1 MSLRFITWNVQHGS
15 AAYVRTPND
24 KHIVVDLGAR
34 TYDGSSF
41 NPLLYLKSHWGVSQL
56 DSVIISHPHIDH
68 IEDILNFDALDPRC
82 LTRPKHLTEADLWA
96 GNRNA
101 SEETKQII
109 WKYIEVTNRYT
120 HPIFPQDDPMLPEN
134 NGGASIKIFTPTDS
148 PTSNLNNHS
157 VVTVITYEG
166 VKILSPGDNESTSW
180 SELLNRSDFRDA
192 ISGTHVLVAPHHGR
206 ESGFYRDLFDYIEPV
221 ITIISDGRF
230 SDTSATARYSD
241 VSKGWTVKRR
251 KGSNQVRKCVTT
263 RNDGPIDV
271 IISRASSGAPT
282 LSVTID

>member
-15 AAYVRTPND
+15 AAYIRTPND

-34 TYDGSSF
+34 SYDGSSF
-41 NPLLYLKSHWGVSQL
+41 SPLLHLKRHWGVSRL

-68 IEDILNFDALDPRC
+68 IEDILNFDALEPAC
-82 LTRPKHLTEADLWA
+82 LIRPKHLTEGDLWA

-109 WKYIEVTNRYT
+109 WKYIEVNNRYT
-120 HPIFPQDDPMLPEN
+120 HPISPQDDPTLPEN
-134 NGGASIKIFTPTDS
+134 NGGASIKTFTPTGS
-148 PTSNLNNHS
+148 STSNLNNHS
-157 VVTVITYEG
+157 VVTIITYEG
-166 VKILSPGDNESTSW
+166 VKVLSPGDNEPPSW
-180 SELLNRSDFRDA
+180 CELLNRTDFRRA

-241 VSKGWTVKRR
+241 ITKGWNVTRR
-251 KGSNQVRKCVTT
+251 NGSNQDRKCVTT
-263 RNDGPIDV
+263 RNDGLIDV
-271 IISRASSGAPT
+271 VISRASSGAPT
-282 LSVTID
+282 LRVTID